1 VLDGPGRSDGPRSS
15 LASGIRFGYRQAWEV
30 LTMATQTA
38 RWGKPARSLGLSA
51 LAMIVLISPL
61 ALWVSWTE
69 WMFVAVVV
77 VGLTAAV
84 LYCLWDRSP
93 EPGKSEP
100 AGRQATR
107 TVSAVDDELLA
118 ELSNLNPM
126 VYHNRL
132 SIESRLQATLD
143 RIKQALTRGDR

>member
-1 VLDGPGRSDGPRSS
+1 MRAIAVSRPVLPR
-15 LASGIRFGYRQAWEV
+15 
-30 LTMATQTA
+30 
-38 RWGKPARSLGLSA
+38 
-51 LAMIVLISPL
+51 
-61 ALWVSWTE
+61 
-69 WMFVAVVV
+69 

-100 AGRQATR
+100 TGRQATR